1 VLPSFS
7 RYVPLPLYLTNL
19 TSFLTSVTDGKT
31 YPFVPNIILITP
43 PPLLQSMMPDP
54 ESRAQRELTNTK
66 KYRQGVLDLASE
78 WKAESAK
85 EEWRVGVIDV
95 WEAIIQDAGGE
106 GEELRPYFTY
116 VYLSL
121 QLFEWWLSVDGSD
134 RDGLH
139 LSAKGYE
146 VLWKEYTKLVK
157 GEFKGR
163 GLDWDVKEGL
173 PWAAPEYVEI
183 RSLQNCG

>member
-1 VLPSFS
+1 
-7 RYVPLPLYLTNL
+7 
-19 TSFLTSVTDGKT
+19 
-31 YPFVPNIILITP
+31 
-43 PPLLQSMMPDP
+43 M
-54 ESRAQRELTNTK
+54 
-66 KYRQGVLDLASE
+66 
-78 WKAESAK
+78 
-85 EEWRVGVIDV
+85 GVIDV

-121 QLFEWWLSVDGSD
+121 QLIEWWLSVDGSD